1 MEISAD
7 NKLNTM
13 SFQQY
18 KQALLE
24 DYRLAALS
32 RELSVISRREV
43 LNGRS
48 QFSISGEGKE
58 LAQLA
63 MAKVF
68 KKGDFRSGYY
78 RDQTFM
84 MAIGEFSPAQFFAQL
99 YANIG
104 VENDP
109 HAGGRQ
115 MICHF
120 ATRSLNDDGSWK
132 DLSQMNNSS
141 SDVSTTCGQVPRLVG
156 LAQAS
161 KMYKNNPNLAHLTP
175 FSSNGNEVA
184 FGTVGNASCAQGNFF
199 ETMNA
204 AAVLQVPMVLSV
216 WDDDYGISVHN
227 DLQIVKSSVSEAL
240 QGFQRSESKKGIEI
254 IKVKGWDY
262 PALIFAYEKAEKIAR
277 SEHVP
282 VLIHVTEMTQPQ
294 GHSTSGSHERYKS
307 KERLEWEEA
316 HDCLTKFRTWLLSIT
331 IDNEQVINEEE
342 LNATDET
349 VKEELKKERKKA
361 WQSFQAP
368 VRKIKGELRQI
379 IDPLIPENGTQE
391 KWKKLLAGL
400 DKECLFRRDIYAV
413 GRKALR
419 RFSIENINTDGL
431 SQWLNHS
438 IARDKKLYSSHLY
451 SRSKESP
458 LKVKEVKAVYAD
470 KPDWVDGRMILRDN
484 FDALF
489 QRHPELITFGQ
500 DTGKI
505 GGVNQCFE
513 RLQEKYGEERVADTG
528 IRETTILGQAIGL
541 ALRGLRPIAEI
552 QYLDYFYYAAAQLT
566 DDLATLHYRTAGGQ
580 KAPVIVRTRGHRF
593 AGIWHAGSPLGALLG
608 MIRGIHLLV
617 PRNMTQAAGFYNTL
631 VVSDDPAFVIEPLNG
646 YRLKER
652 MPVNLGEFR
661 VPLGKIEI
669 TREGKD
675 LTAVTYGSTWKEVM
689 KATEELA
696 ELSIDVEVI
705 DVQTLLPLDIDH
717 EIVKSVQKTNRLV
730 VIDEDVPGGASAY
743 ILQKVL
749 EEQDAYHYLDS
760 KPVTISAAAHR
771 PAAGFDGDYFS
782 KPQLDDIVEKIYEVM
797 REAYPKKYK

>member
-1 MEISAD
+1 MD
-7 NKLNTM
+7 NKVNTM
-13 SFQQY
+13 SFEQY

-32 RELSVISRREV
+32 RGLSIISRREV

-84 MAIGEFSPAQFFAQL
+84 ITIGEFSPAQFFAQL

-120 ATRSLNDDGSWK
+120 ATRSLNEDGSWK
-132 DLSQMNNSS
+132 NLSQMNNSG
-141 SDVSTTCGQVPRLVG
+141 SDISTTCGQIPRLVG

-161 KMYKNNPNLAHLTP
+161 KIYKNSPNLAHLTQ

-184 FGTVGNASCAQGNFF
+184 FGTVGNAACAQGNFF
-199 ETMNA
+199 ETINA
-204 AAVLQVPMVLSV
+204 AAVLQIPMVLSV

-227 DLQIVKSSVSEAL
+227 DLQVVKSSISKAL
-240 QGFQRSESKKGIEI
+240 QGFQRSENEKGIEI
-254 IKVKGWDY
+254 IQVKGWDY
-262 PALIFAYEKAEKIAR
+262 PALILAYEKAEKIAR
-277 SEHVP
+277 LEQVP

-307 KERLEWEEA
+307 KERLAWEKEY
-316 HDCLTKFRTWLLSIT
+316 DCLTKFRTWLLSIT
-331 IDNEQVINEEE
+331 IDNERIMSEEE
-342 LNATDET
+342 LNAIDEA
-349 VKEELKKERKKA
+349 VREELKKERKKA
-361 WQSFQAP
+361 WQSFQEP
-368 VRKIKGELRQI
+368 IKAIKNELLQI
-379 IDPLIPENGTQE
+379 INSLIPQHDTQE
-391 KWKKLLAGL
+391 KWQELFNQL
-400 DKECLFRRDIYAV
+400 DKACLFRRDVYAA

-419 RFSIENINTDGL
+419 RLSRENLNTHEL
-431 SQWLNHS
+431 SQWLSHS
-438 IARDKKLYSSHLY
+438 IARDKKLYNSHLY
-451 SRSKESP
+451 SCSKESP
-458 LKVKEVKAVYAD
+458 LKVKEVKAVYND
-470 KPDWVDGRMILRDN
+470 TLDEVDGRMILRDN

-489 QRHPELITFGQ
+489 QKHPELLTFGQ

-513 RLQEKYGEERVADTG
+513 GLQEKYGEERVGDTG
-528 IRETTILGQAIGL
+528 IRETTILGQAVGL

-566 DDLATLHYRTAGGQ
+566 DDLATLHYRTVGGQ

-593 AGIWHAGSPLGALLG
+593 AGIWHSGSPLGALLG

-631 VVSDDPAFVIEPLNG
+631 VVSDDPAFVIESLNG

-652 MPVNLGEFR
+652 IPVNLGEFR
-661 VPLGKIEI
+661 VPLGKIEV

-689 KATEELA
+689 KAAEELA

-705 DVQTLLPLDIDH
+705 DVQTLLPFDIAH

-782 KPQLDDIVEKIYEVM
+782 KPQAEDMVDKIYEMM
-797 REAYPKKYK
+797 REAYPKKYR